1 MKTICKVIWDKTIDH
16 KSCGTILEGA
26 PHEKCGECAKVK
38 INAFQFQV
46 TFVSRWKSSIKKG
59 EVDFYQGVEGKGLP

>member
-1 MKTICKVIWDKTIDH
+1 MTTSNLLTYVQKDMKTICKVIWDKTIDH

-38 INAFQFQV
+38 INAF
-46 TFVSRWKSSIKKG
+46 
-59 EVDFYQGVEGKGLP
+59 